1 MDIPFIPFS
10 YINPDQTSEDNMTTN
25 QEVQDMIEKFTGM
38 LGHVRDTF
46 IRGSEL
52 EGKVTELESRVNE
65 LLTRVEHYNGQIG
78 ALDEALSNVRRE
90 RDEAQAA
97 LANEQ
102 QQHNTLRA
110 DHEYVSA
117 EYNRVTNAYNDTL
130 GQVEALRRERDD
142 ALMEVR
148 RLSDQLNELR
158 SKHDKLREH
167 VEGLWRSLS
176 PQPRTEGGQFD
187 EFPKAQGW

>member
-25 QEVQDMIEKFTGM
+25 AEVQDMIEKFTGM

-110 DHEYVSA
+110 DHEYVSG
-117 EYNRVTNAYNDTL
+117 EYNRITNAFNETL
-130 GQVEALRRERDD
+130 GQIEAVKRERDD
-142 ALMEVR
+142 ALLEVR
-148 RLSDQLNELR
+148 RLSDELGELR
-158 SKHDKLREH
+158 GKHAKLKEH
-167 VEGLWRSLS
+167 VEGLWKSIN
-176 PQPRTEGGQFD
+176 PQPRSDEGQFQP
-187 EFPKAQGW
+187 FPRAEGF